1 MQWQQKL
8 KGICQSSIKK
18 RKKHDY
24 IVFLAKSKLNAI
36 EVLISKAFIDSY
48 NDHDESIWVSN
59 VLREYNK
66 MKNKI
71 KNLEIYYMKTMETY
85 CVVKSIPWTKIL
97 V

>member
-1 MQWQQKL
+1 MTAEIKRYM
-8 KGICQSSIKK
+8 SIVNKK
-18 RKKHDY
+18 K
-24 IVFLAKSKLNAI
+24 VFLAKSKLNTI

-71 KNLEIYYMKTMETY
+71 KNLENTTEYTI
-85 CVVKSIPWTKIL
+85 
-97 V
+97 

>member
-1 MQWQQKL
+1 MTAEIKRYM
-8 KGICQSSIKK
+8 SIVNKK
-18 RKKHDY
+18 K
-24 IVFLAKSKLNAI
+24 VFLAKSKLNTI

-71 KNLEIYYMKTMETY
+71 KNLENTTEYTIWKQWKRI
-85 CVVKSIPWTKIL
+85 VL
-97 V
+97 

>member
-1 MQWQQKL
+1 MTAEIKRYM
-8 KGICQSSIKK
+8 SIVNKK
-18 RKKHDY
+18 K
-24 IVFLAKSKLNAI
+24 VFLAKSKLNTI

-71 KNLEIYYMKTMETY
+71 KNLENT
-85 CVVKSIPWTKIL
+85 TKYTI
-97 V
+97 